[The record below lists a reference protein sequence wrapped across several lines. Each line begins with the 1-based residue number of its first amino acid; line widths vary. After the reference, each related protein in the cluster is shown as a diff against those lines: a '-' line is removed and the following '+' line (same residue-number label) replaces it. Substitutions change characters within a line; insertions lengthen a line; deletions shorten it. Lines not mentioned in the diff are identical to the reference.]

1 MNFQKY
7 IKIFQGR
14 YMWNTGIGK
23 ISSYQWTTECISV
36 RTADRKGNLMVIAV
50 LMAANELTLSHK
62 LNTIFLKVNSS
73 LKNSSI

>member
-1 MNFQKY
+1 MEY
-7 IKIFQGR
+7 
-14 YMWNTGIGK
+14 
-23 ISSYQWTTECISV
+23 ISV
-36 RTADRKGNLMVIAV
+36 RTADRKGDLMVIAI